1 MTPLFTLIEELKLNN
16 IRVESIEGNRVKLEK
31 KYEISAEG
39 GGIYNLILEDV
50 IINSFSTPGE
60 LCRFILK

>member
-1 MTPLFTLIEELKLNN
+1 MTPLFTLIEELKLNK
-16 IRVESIEGNRVKLEK
+16 IKVDSIEGNRVKLEE

-39 GGIYNLILEDV
+39 GGIYNLILNDV
-50 IINSFSTPGE
+50 IINTFSNPGE